1 MKKRKKQ
8 SKLEQSRRTFFIIE
22 SEYGMDFKRWYTSVH
37 KTKEVAQAYKAYLD
51 LKDPYDKHYLVEVVE
66 K

>member
-1 MKKRKKQ
+1 MTKTKRKKRE
-8 SKLEQSRRTFFIIE
+8 KRTFFLVE

-37 KTKEVAQAYKAYLD
+37 KTRAIAEAYKKYLD

>member
-1 MKKRKKQ
+1 MKTKRKKK
-8 SKLEQSRRTFFIIE
+8 SEKKTYYLVK
-22 SEYGMDFKRWYTSVH
+22 SEYGLDFKRWFTSVH
-37 KTKEVAQAYKAYLD
+37 KTKEIAEAYKRYLD